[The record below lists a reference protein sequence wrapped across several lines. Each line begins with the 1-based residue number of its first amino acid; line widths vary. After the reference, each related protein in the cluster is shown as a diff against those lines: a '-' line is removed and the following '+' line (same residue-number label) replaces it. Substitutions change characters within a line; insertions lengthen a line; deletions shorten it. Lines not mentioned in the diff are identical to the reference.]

1 MKVGFMFGAGAEV
14 GYGLPTG
21 GDFALNIFR
30 QDSSASKEDFRRQRA
45 TIDSMS
51 RYAQWLPDD
60 YHLKNISM
68 FRKKA
73 YEDIIRSTVEQN
85 RDSIVKRLND
95 MDALATQVVADLE
108 RRDIHINEDFHVVNN
123 REVSNSFMD
132 RTITFVNEFK
142 EGNDIFKSNYFSA
155 LLLAYKALSKKGA
168 KESNEIGRVVTAI
181 LQLQIGA
188 LGEKLTR
195 RINDGVFEK
204 RDDDLDIL
212 EDLGD
217 IIHLNYQSVGMS
229 GLEYLLEIQEPDLSA
244 ESGRILLFAQKM
256 IEKIYSCVL
265 DYKSL
270 IDSNWMYLYHPKN
283 EWSKFCKIVIFLMNV
298 RNYINK
304 IYEDSVTE
312 EAGYYDDIAEA
323 IESKKISASAFGTSN
338 YTPLIQ
344 NILRDQTITYL
355 NGSTSLW
362 YDPYLNRVGTEAEF
376 ENKEKHFIVPL
387 MFTQSGTKP
396 MISID
401 MSSKYVKYYEALAEV
416 DEICVIGFGFNA
428 DDEHINGMFRDLID
442 QKCKR
447 VTVVSRDSGRNAQA
461 VKKDIAYKLKVTNES
476 NISVILVDDDRK
488 RNGVNWIDCLV
499 AANSESV

>member
-30 QDSSASKEDFRRQRA
+30 QDSTASKEAFRKQRA
-45 TIDSMS
+45 SIDPRS

-60 YHLKNISM
+60 YTVKNISM

-85 RDSIVKRLND
+85 RDSIVNRLND
-95 MDALATQVVADLE
+95 MDALAAQVVADLE
-108 RRDIHINEDFHVVNN
+108 KRGIHIDEDFLTVND
-123 REVSNSFMD
+123 REVSNSFMNK
-132 RTITFVNEFK
+132 TITFVSEFK

-155 LLLAYKALSKKGA
+155 LLLAYKELNKKGE
-168 KESNEIGRVVTAI
+168 KESHELGKVVTAI

-217 IIHLNYQSVGMS
+217 IIQLNYQSVGMS
-229 GLEYLLEIQEPDLSA
+229 GLEYLLEIQEPDLST

-256 IEKIYSCVL
+256 IERIYSCVL

-298 RNYINK
+298 QNYIKK
-304 IYEDSVTE
+304 IYEDCAE
-312 EAGYYDDIAEA
+312 ERDGYYDDIAEA
-323 IESKKISASAFGTSN
+323 IASGKITASAFGTSN

-344 NILRDQTITYL
+344 NILGNQVITYL

-362 YDPYLNRVGTEAEF
+362 YDPYLNRVGTEE
-376 ENKEKHFIVPL
+376 ELTDKEKHFIVPL

-401 MSSKYVKYYEALAEV
+401 MSSKYVKYYEALTEV

-428 DDEHINGMFRDLID
+428 DDEHINGLFRDLID
-442 QKCKR
+442 CKGKR
-447 VTVVSRDSGRNAQA
+447 LTVVTRNSGRNAQS
-461 VKKDIAYKLKVTNES
+461 VKKDISTKLKVSNES
-476 NISVILVDDDRK
+476 NISVILVDDCRK
-488 RNGVNWIDCLV
+488 RNGMNWIDCLV
-499 AANSESV
+499 AAHSNPG